1 MKLDLNVLPEKLAIV
16 QFPHNEKAPKWISG
30 NFYSITQTAE
40 ELSIVCNQNIVP
52 EGIKA
57 DKNWKALKV
66 IGPLEFSLVGILAN
80 LSTILAKS
88 NISIFTISTYD
99 TDYILVKKIDL
110 EKAIK
115 ALKSAGHNIN
125 NY

>member
-99 TDYILVKKIDL
+99 TDYILVKNIDL